1 MALFDELPNI
11 FLTQKPDYLQGLLNA
26 DMAKTGVDKYK
37 QLEQQA
43 NISGLLNTFVNYIAQ
58 PKNQGYGSII
68 PYAAKSYLAGAAGA
82 QNVYDTKAKN
92 VLDALNVAKTTK
104 QIEMEGMTELDKLIY
119 NRKRLQETDPTSPYL
134 SAYDAAIQQKASPY
148 GSSVEGVSY
157 NILLQGSGDSEAAR
171 EFRKTPKYAVA
182 YREVFEPK
190 TVVQTVQDPIT
201 GITKQVPVQIKPAAP
216 PPNIL
221 PPEYGYSG
229 AGTTTKTAAT
239 NAPVTDTNANV
250 LSNPAAPTTAEYSD
264 AKKSIKDIDL
274 LERDLDLL
282 EKHVNRY
289 GVLPLLGGGSEGA
302 RQRSLY
308 KNVMMKAKEKA
319 KLGVLNVNDQPNL
332 EAMINDPTDPTIML
346 KGGADAWRG
355 SLAAYRDSLNQEKQL
370 NLDLL
375 NKANPKAPKKKL
387 TNEELF
393 KLYPPN

>member
-1 MALFDELPNI
+1 MALFDELPNV
-11 FLTQKPDYLQGLLNA
+11 FLTQKPEYLQGLLGA
-26 DMAKTGVDKYK
+26 EKYK
-37 QLEQQA
+37 QLENQA

-68 PYAAKSYLAGAAGA
+68 PYAAKSYLAGTAGA
-82 QNVYDTKAKN
+82 QGVYDTKTKN

-134 SAYDAAIQQKASPY
+134 SAYDAAIGSKYGGY

-157 NILLQGSGDSEAAR
+157 NTLLKGNDGSADAEARRA
-171 EFRKTPKYAVA
+171 TPAYAVA
-182 YREVFEPK
+182 YREAFAPK
-190 TVVQTVQDPIT
+190 TVIQNVQDPVT
-201 GITKQVPVQIKPAAP
+201 GVMKQVPVQVQQAAP

-221 PPEYGYSG
+221 PPIYRYDNT
-229 AGTTTKTAAT
+229 AKTTATTTTAAT
-239 NAPVTDTNANV
+239 NAPVANTNANV
-250 LSNPAAPTTAEYSD
+250 LSNPAAPTVAEYSE
-264 AKKSIKDIDL
+264 AKKTVKDADL
-274 LERDLDLL
+274 FLNDLSLL
-282 EKHVNRY
+282 EKHVNKY
-289 GVLPLLGGGSEGA
+289 GVLPLLGSGAEGA
-302 RQRSLY
+302 RQRSIY
-308 KNVMMKAKEKA
+308 KNVMMRAKDYK

-332 EAMINDPTDPTIML
+332 EDMIADPTNPTIML

-355 SLAAYRDSLNQEKQL
+355 SLAGMRDSLNQERQY